1 MPRLKHLLKQPNSA
15 VGLPDKLYC
24 AKCGKSLHAAIQQFQ
39 DKFVCPTCK
48 LKLDEA
54 AQATDH
60 AKGTTT
66 SCLDCKGYQR
76 VYCVHPKEAG
86 AHFFCS
92 DFYNDNPAP
101 TLPLKKRMPETS
113 PEDG

>member
-1 MPRLKHLLKQPNSA
+1 MPRTKRLIKQPNSA

-24 AKCGKSLHAAIQQFQ
+24 AKCGKSLHATIQQFDDQ
-39 DKFVCPTCK
+39 FVCPACK
-48 LKLDEA
+48 LKLEESVQPTEHLKAPDM
-54 AQATDH
+54 
-60 AKGTTT
+60 
-66 SCLDCKGYQR
+66 SCLDCNGYQR

-92 DFYNDNPAP
+92 DFYTDDPAP
-101 TLPLKKRMPETS
+101 TPHLKKNMPEIS